1 MDRILSNAFRF
12 PSESDSERKRRLSTA
27 GNTLN
32 GTIVMSAR
40 PVSYLTPEQYLEIE
54 RAAEF
59 RSEYLRGQMY
69 AMSGGTLNHAR
80 IVLNVALRLA
90 EQLRG
95 GPCEPAANDLRLYIA
110 REDVYTYPDIVVTCG
125 PVRFQ
130 DKHRDSIVD
139 ATVIVEV
146 LSSSTRNYDRGEK
159 FRFYRSLDS
168 FSEYLLLAQDTQ
180 RAEHHVRQPDGSWLF
195 REFTAQEDVIALRS
209 IGCRLQLES
218 LYERV
223 TFEDE

>member
-1 MDRILSNAFRF
+1 M
-12 PSESDSERKRRLSTA
+12 ST
-27 GNTLN
+27 
-32 GTIVMSAR
+32 S
-40 PVSYLTPEQYLEIE
+40 PVSYLSPEQYLEIE

-59 RSEYLRGQMY
+59 RSEYLHGQMY

-80 IVLNVALRLA
+80 IVANLVARLL

-95 GPCEPAANDLRLYIA
+95 GPCELAANDLRLYIA
-110 REDVYTYPDIVVTCG
+110 REDVYTYPDIVVICG

-146 LSSSTRNYDRGEK
+146 LSPSTGNYDRGEK

-180 RAEHHVRQPDGSWLF
+180 RAEHHVRQSDGSWLF
-195 REFTAQEDVIALRS
+195 REFTAPGDVIALRS
-209 IGCRLQLES
+209 VGCRLPLEL